1 MIFWSI
7 YAPALNTKKVNYLFS
22 ILNLTIDGK
31 NVKRFVDMSLVVLD
45 MPLHRFMIYYSSMG
59 MQFKVTTLA
68 CIFLSRSNSIYHHQY
83 GIKKNV
89 IHWSICAV
97 GMFMQTLLYKSLYNN
112 DPVDRNMC
120 RDPIIIRRRFIK
132 VVLCEGEDDHVF
144 FGNEVANHRSR
155 KPLVLRFSWNSMNY
169 HSSYVLLSTHTK
181 KNFHLLTQLQVNAG
195 KYATSWD

>member
-89 IHWSICAV
+89 MH
-97 GMFMQTLLYKSLYNN
+97 
-112 DPVDRNMC
+112 
-120 RDPIIIRRRFIK
+120 
-132 VVLCEGEDDHVF
+132 
-144 FGNEVANHRSR
+144 
-155 KPLVLRFSWNSMNY
+155 
-169 HSSYVLLSTHTK
+169 
-181 KNFHLLTQLQVNAG
+181 
-195 KYATSWD
+195 